1 MCKSGSIFPKTV
13 IFDPFFP
20 EISGIFGDSG
30 DFPGKNFPE
39 IGEFSGGIF
48 PEDFPEI
55 GCIFARTR
63 KKQEKT
69 ARFFRGFPGDFPGDF
84 PGISRGLFSEKT
96 RIFLDFHPV
105 LPPCTLLHS
114 ARSGKNPQISG
125 KVPPDFRNSRE
136 SPEKISRNSRKF
148 RPTGFRGKFSGFSGI
163 SGILKKHRNIHKNL
177 LVINTIKLAR
187 SIALIS
193 DISENRRI

>member
-96 RIFLDFHPV
+96 RIFPDFHPV
-105 LPPCTLLHS
+105 LPTCTLLRS

-125 KVPPDFRNSRE
+125 KVPGDFRNSRE

-148 RPTGFRGKFSGFSGI
+148 RPTGFSENFPNFPEFPEAERTS
-163 SGILKKHRNIHKNL
+163 RRM
-177 LVINTIKLAR
+177 VIIR
-187 SIALIS
+187 IALHKKK
-193 DISENRRI
+193 

>member
-48 PEDFPEI
+48 PEDFSKI

-96 RIFLDFHPV
+96 RIFPDFHPV
-105 LPPCTLLHS
+105 LPTCILLCS
-114 ARSGKNPQISG
+114 ARSGKNPRISG
-125 KVPPDFRNSRE
+125 KVPRDFRNSRE

-163 SGILKKHRNIHKNL
+163 SGIPGEYLFRFME
-177 LVINTIKLAR
+177 VIYYSTTQK
-187 SIALIS
+187 
-193 DISENRRI
+193 